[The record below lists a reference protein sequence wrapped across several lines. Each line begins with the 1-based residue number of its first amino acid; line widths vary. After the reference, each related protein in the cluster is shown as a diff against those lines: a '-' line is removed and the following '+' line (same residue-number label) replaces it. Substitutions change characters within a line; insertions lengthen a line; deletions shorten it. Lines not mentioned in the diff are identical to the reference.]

1 MYKLKDQF
9 YTKPNVAEYC
19 FKKFQEIANNLE
31 VNLSLYTFIEP
42 SAGCGYFYQILPKN
56 RRIGIDIE
64 PKKISGV
71 DNNGIIKL

>member
-42 SAGCGYFYQILPKN
+42 SACCRYF
-56 RRIGIDIE
+56 
-64 PKKISGV
+64 
-71 DNNGIIKL
+71 